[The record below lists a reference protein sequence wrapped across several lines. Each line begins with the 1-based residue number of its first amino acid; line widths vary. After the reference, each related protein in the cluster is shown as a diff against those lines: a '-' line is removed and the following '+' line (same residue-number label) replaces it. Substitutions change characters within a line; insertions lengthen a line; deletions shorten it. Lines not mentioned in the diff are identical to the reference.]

1 MFKDTASLLPVQ
13 ATLINFQRVLGTL
26 PIQQLIDL
34 GGTGQSINF
43 FLALRNSIIVS
54 VLTVFGQVTF
64 CAMAA
69 YAFARL
75 QFPFRNQ
82 LFAIYIAALMVP
94 GIVMTIPNFILVR
107 NLGWIDTFAGI
118 IAPVFLMT
126 PFAVFFLRQFFL
138 GVNREVEEAALMD
151 GADVPTVFF
160 KVVLPITVPAITT
173 LAVITFISSWNNYM
187 WPLIVGNK
195 ETVRVLTVALGVFR
209 SQTPQG
215 APDWTGLMAAT
226 TLAIIPTLL
235 LFLFAGRKNSQLDPV
250 LRLQIIRATVAN
262 FQKSWQ
268 LWTTTGGVDALAF
281 TRPSI
286 CQRNSANAHGTP
298 QAHQPSPSRRTR
310 DLCIADFFPSR
321 AC

>member
-1 MFKDTASLLPVQ
+1 MTAQAPTAHVPRQPFPWGKLAAWIALGILLFVTLFPFYWMLRTALTFPTALYKDTASLLPVQ
-13 ATLINFQRVLGTL
+13 TTLINFQRVLGTL
-26 PIQQLIDL
+26 PIQQVIEL
-34 GGTGQSINF
+34 GGTGQSIDF

-54 VLTVFGQVTF
+54 ALTVAGQVTF

-75 QFPFRNQ
+75 SFPFRNQ

-226 TLAIIPTLL
+226 TLAIIPTFL
-235 LFLFAGRKNSQLDPV
+235 LFIFAGRKILD
-250 LRLQIIRATVAN
+250 
-262 FQKSWQ
+262 
-268 LWTTTGGVDALAF
+268 
-281 TRPSI
+281 SI
-286 CQRNSANAHGTP
+286 QFSG
-298 QAHQPSPSRRTR
+298 
-310 DLCIADFFPSR
+310 FK
-321 AC
+321 

>member
-1 MFKDTASLLPVQ
+1 MTAQAQAPHVPRQPFPWGKLAAWTALAVLLFVTLFPFYWMLRTALTFPTSVYKDTSSLLPVD
-13 ATLINFQRVLGTL
+13 ATLLNFRRVLGTL
-26 PIQQLIDL
+26 PIQQVIDL
-34 GGTGQSINF
+34 GGTGQSIDF

-54 VLTVFGQVTF
+54 ALTVFGQVTF

-82 LFAIYIAALMVP
+82 IFAIYIAALMVP
-94 GIVMTIPNFILVR
+94 AIVMTIPNFILVR

-118 IAPVFLMT
+118 VAPVFLMT

-138 GVNREVEEAALMD
+138 GVNREVEEAALID

-160 KVVLPITVPAITT
+160 RVVLPMTVPAVTT

-215 APDWTGLMAAT
+215 APDWSGLMAAT
-226 TLAIIPTLL
+226 TLAIIPTFI
-235 LFLFAGRKNSQLDPV
+235 LFLFAGRKILD
-250 LRLQIIRATVAN
+250 
-262 FQKSWQ
+262 
-268 LWTTTGGVDALAF
+268 
-281 TRPSI
+281 SI
-286 CQRNSANAHGTP
+286 QFSG
-298 QAHQPSPSRRTR
+298 
-310 DLCIADFFPSR
+310 FK
-321 AC
+321 